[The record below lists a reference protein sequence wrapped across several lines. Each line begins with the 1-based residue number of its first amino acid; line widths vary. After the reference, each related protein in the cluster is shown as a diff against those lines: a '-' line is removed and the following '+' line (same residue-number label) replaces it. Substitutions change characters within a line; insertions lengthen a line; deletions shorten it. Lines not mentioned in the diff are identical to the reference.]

1 MHIDYS
7 ADELGK
13 IVSIDEIDPQHAL
26 YDVMM
31 SHRETM
37 VSQLSNFC
45 DDLADLYLEQE
56 LHEIDSLVIDNAVR
70 KAIDSHKAVPLLCGS
85 ALKNKGV

>member
-1 MHIDYS
+1 VHIDYS

-26 YDVMM
+26 YDAMM
-31 SHRETM
+31 GHRETM

-45 DDLADLYLEQE
+45 DDLADLYLE
-56 LHEIDSLVIDNAVR
+56 
-70 KAIDSHKAVPLLCGS
+70 
-85 ALKNKGV
+85 